1 MHHVCKP
8 KRMLT
13 GLLAVALAA
22 LFVQA
27 AAAHQ
32 MSQNDNTFAAVT
44 VSNSS
49 TTAKAPFVIPYL
61 SHGVGVD
68 TSLYS
73 GTSKGSS
80 KRPLVIPYLSHG
92 VGVDAS
98 LYSGTAQARKVLRR
112 AGGYYDVVRGIFVP
126 AHVTTGATFK
136 STAVR
141 PEASSGY
148 YDVVRGVFVPAHAAS
163 SSTSQSTAVRP
174 DNRAGI
180 RGINAS
186 DIASQL
192 QATAVRPDD
201 RGGLRGI

>member
-32 MSQNDNTFAAVT
+32 VSQNDNTFGAAT

-49 TTAKAPFVIPYL
+49 TTAKA
-61 SHGVGVD
+61 
-68 TSLYS
+68 
-73 GTSKGSS
+73 
-80 KRPLVIPYLSHG
+80 PLVIPYLSHG
-92 VGVDAS
+92 VGVDMS
-98 LYSGTAQARKVLRR
+98 LYSGTAREPNALRR
-112 AGGYYDVVRGIFVP
+112 AGGYYDVVRGVFVP
-126 AHVTTGATFK
+126 ARVATNATFQR
-136 STAVR
+136 AVNR
-141 PEASSGY
+141 HEASRGY
-148 YDVVRGVFVPAHAAS
+148 YDVVRGVFVPAHMATSA
-163 SSTSQSTAVRP
+163 TSQSRASVGSQKPFVQGSVGRGSQYALTAPTAVRP

-180 RGINAS
+180 RGITAS
-186 DIASQL
+186 DIASQP

>member
-32 MSQNDNTFAAVT
+32 VSQNDNTFGAAT
-44 VSNSS
+44 VSTSS
-49 TTAKAPFVIPYL
+49 STAKA
-61 SHGVGVD
+61 
-68 TSLYS
+68 
-73 GTSKGSS
+73 
-80 KRPLVIPYLSHG
+80 PLVIPYRSHG
-92 VGVDAS
+92 RGVDMS
-98 LYSGTAQARKVLRR
+98 LYSGTAREPNTLRR
-112 AGGYYDVVRGIFVP
+112 AGGYYDVVRGVFVP
-126 AHVTTGATFK
+126 AHVATGATFK

-148 YDVVRGVFVPAHAAS
+148 YDAVRGVFVPAHAS
-163 SSTSQSTAVRP
+163 RSTKSHSTAVRP

-180 RGINAS
+180 RGITAR

-192 QATAVRPDD
+192 KATAVRPDD
-201 RGGLRGI
+201 RSGLRGI